1 MPTKAKRGETVDLF
15 ITLTDSASDTGKGG
29 GKENTKVKFAWKG
42 TKEAYPDEIA
52 KELGVSIAK
61 DNEPG
66 LIFGMNRPRPA
77 RVYINVKT
85 GSGGTAGKGGKSKSN
100 HRAYFLFAN
109 PAKLGTLLIKN
120 SLRGKKYRGGTISS
134 VSLPKTSTNPS
145 RPKKSSKTKPR
156 TKTR

>member
-15 ITLTDSASDTGKGG
+15 ITLTDSASDTSKSG
-29 GKENTKVKFAWKG
+29 GKETTKVKFAWKG

-52 KELGVSIAK
+52 KELGVTIAK

-85 GSGGTAGKGGKSKSN
+85 GSGGAKAGGKSKSN

-120 SLRGKKYRGGTISS
+120 SLKGKKYRGGTISS

-145 RPKKSSKTKPR
+145 RPKKSSKTKP
-156 TKTR
+156 KTR